1 MTEPDTGTA
10 VYALVLAA
18 GQGRRFGGNKLLAPL
33 GGRPLVAHA
42 AATVA
47 EAIAAGL
54 LAGGVAV
61 LPVGATALAWPLDT
75 AGLTLVENPDSTEGM
90 STSLRRGL
98 TALARPGLSPAPGA
112 ALVVLADQP
121 HLRIEIIRA
130 LIEDWRRQRGSVRP
144 RYRDDPDTPGHP
156 VLLDRA
162 VWSLADL
169 FTGDAG
175 LGPLLARRAEPV
187 RLLDL
192 PGGNPDV
199 DTPDDLSR
207 LEDPR

>member
-1 MTEPDTGTA
+1 

-18 GQGRRFGGNKLLAPL
+18 GQARRFGGNKLLAPL
-33 GGRPLVAHA
+33 GGRPLVSHA
-42 AATVA
+42 AMTVA
-47 EAIAAGL
+47 EAIAGGL

-61 LPVGATALAWPLDT
+61 IPTSDTALAWPLDT
-75 AGLTLVENPDSTEGM
+75 AGLVLVENPEADLGM

-98 TALARPGLSPAPGA
+98 TALADPALDPPAAA

-121 HLRIEIIRA
+121 HLRLTVVRA
-130 LIEDWRRQRGSVRP
+130 LVEDWQARRGSVRP
-144 RYRDDPDTPGHP
+144 RYQDEPDVPGHP

-192 PGGNPDV
+192 AGGNPDV

-207 LEDPR
+207 LEDSR

>member
-1 MTEPDTGTA
+1 MTQPDAGGA
-10 VYALVLAA
+10 AYALVLAA
-18 GQGRRFGGNKLLAPL
+18 GQGRRFGGDKLLATL
-33 GGRPLVAHA
+33 GGRPLVSHA

-61 LPVGATALAWPLDT
+61 LPVGATALAWSLDT
-75 AGLTLVENPDSTEGM
+75 AGLTLVENPDAAEGM

-98 TALARPGLSPAPGA
+98 AALAAPGVTPPAGA

-121 HLRIEIIRA
+121 HLRLEVLRA
-130 LIEDWRRQRGSVRP
+130 LVDDWRRRGGSVRP
-144 RYRDDPDTPGHP
+144 RYRDDPETPGHP

-175 LGPLLARRAEPV
+175 LGPALARRAEPV

-207 LEDPR
+207 LEDSR